1 MKDPLEEGAEEAL
14 FNHVEITSTS
24 GSINTHR
31 LCVLTYVAQT
41 LGSEQ
46 GDGLGRRD
54 GIIIVAIG

>member
-31 LCVLTYVAQT
+31 LCVLTYGGPDTGQ
-41 LGSEQ
+41 
-46 GDGLGRRD
+46 
-54 GIIIVAIG
+54 